1 MTTQDNRAA
10 IRAQGELINELTRR
24 LDAFDQDYHNVL
36 ARLDH
41 QDKEIIGLGVHVG
54 EILRDFENDNVTSR
68 FNALEETCAGLNLRL
83 DRIEEKMAAQ
93 RTHVDTLFATWE
105 GMQERAGDRLRERL
119 TRRDADH
126 KDGLRQIM
134 LRLDELLEEVQLA
147 GDAGRE

>member
-24 LDAFDQDYHNVL
+24 LDAFDQDYPNVL

-41 QDKEIIGLGVHVG
+41 QDAELVALGVHVG
-54 EILRDFENDNVTSR
+54 NDLQT
-68 FNALEETCAGLNLRL
+68 RL
-83 DRIEEKMAAQ
+83 DRFENEMEAL
-93 RTHVDTLFATWE
+93 RFHFDGLFATWE

-119 TRRDADH
+119 KRRDADH